1 MANVPELMAELPG
14 RFDPASAPGLNAVI
28 QFELSPDNEG
38 GPYFVT
44 IRDGSCAIEPGVH
57 MSPNMTLKMT
67 AADYID
73 LATGQLN
80 HQLAFMTGRLRVNG
94 DLSLA
99 TRLRELLALG

>member
-1 MANVPELMAELPG
+1 MPNIPELMAAIPE
-14 RFDPASAPGLNAVI
+14 RFDPEVAAGLHATI
-28 QFELSPDNEG
+28 QFELSPDETG

-44 IRDGSCAIEPGVH
+44 IRDDRCSVDSGIH

-67 AADYID
+67 AQDYID
-73 LATGQLN
+73 LATGRLS

-99 TRLRELLALG
+99 TRLRALLALG